1 MKMAGNKHNTEF
13 TRLNVK
19 KIEMRY
25 KGLYGDSTLFQG
37 DIKGAI
43 KHLLELL

>member
-19 KIEMRY
+19 KVEMRY
-25 KGLYGDSTLFQG
+25 TGLYGDSTLFQG
-37 DIKGAI
+37 SPKQAI
-43 KHLLELL
+43 KHLIDLL